1 MIIYAS
7 LWVSGK
13 YLAVGMLHV
22 LKIIKGY
29 QWKKNWMRQFHLNH
43 LSSSLF
49 LFLSISLC
57 FYLIGRSRGLS
68 LWAKIV
74 LLSQSSDL
82 LRVKLVNI
90 LRTCI
95 IKNTRELSIIHFV
108 HERSWNRKLIA
119 STALIW
125 LVYGSKWLLCPP
137 SFWLRATY
145 RCKLVEI
152 HNSSVCQ
159 EWGLGCLDL
168 QWMFGIQ
175 LCDSIFRRGEFPAL
189 PSSSLSEPPV

>member
-1 MIIYAS
+1 
-7 LWVSGK
+7 
-13 YLAVGMLHV
+13 ML
-22 LKIIKGY
+22 
-29 QWKKNWMRQFHLNH
+29 
-43 LSSSLF
+43 
-49 LFLSISLC
+49 
-57 FYLIGRSRGLS
+57 GLS

-137 SFWLRATY
+137 SFRLRATY
-145 RCKLVEI
+145 RYKLVEI
-152 HNSSVCQ
+152 HDSSVCQ
-159 EWGLGCLDL
+159 EWGLEWLDL

-189 PSSSLSEPPV
+189 PSSSLTKPPVWYGILFCTFGRHIFFSTHAGIYVGSWFFGILMR